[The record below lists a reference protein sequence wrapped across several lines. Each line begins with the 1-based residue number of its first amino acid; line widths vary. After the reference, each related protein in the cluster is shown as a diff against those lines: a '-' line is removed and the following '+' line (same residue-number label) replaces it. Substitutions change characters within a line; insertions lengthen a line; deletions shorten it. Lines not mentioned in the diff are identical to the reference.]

1 MRVRKEWTIILVG
14 FAALFVVGTSLAQ
27 AASDYPNRPIELISP
42 NAPGG
47 GMDFTS
53 NLFKNKVEKI
63 LGQPIIM
70 NFKAGA
76 AGATGTVYAKGC
88 KPDGYSLML
97 ASISTL
103 VLPPLTK
110 RGAEYTLDDFTPV
123 CTLTTIPLVFC
134 VREDSPY
141 KTLQDFI
148 QAAKTKKMKYATHGA
163 FTTAHICVE
172 ALGKMTGFQATHI
185 PYTGA
190 AAGMTAALGGHVDM
204 AVSGTTAFVGP
215 GRLRILAI
223 TGENRFDDYPNV
235 PTLTELGYPLPGE
248 ITYSLW
254 APKGTPKEIVDKI
267 YGTYKKAFEENRE
280 EITRIAKGGE
290 QTVLILGGEELR
302 KFYQAQYESYKK
314 MIEEMGASV
323 K

>member
-1 MRVRKEWTIILVG
+1 MRKEWRILLVG
-14 FAALFVVGTSLAQ
+14 MGTLLVIGIYSEL
-27 AASDYPNRPIELISP
+27 AASDYPTRPIELISP

-47 GMDFTS
+47 GMDFAA
-53 NLFKNKVEKI
+53 NLYKNKVEKI
-63 LGQPIIM
+63 LEQPIIL
-70 NFKAGA
+70 NFKTGA

-110 RGAEYTLDDFTPV
+110 RGAGYTLDDFTPI
-123 CTLTTIPLVFC
+123 CTLTTVPLAFC

-141 KTLQDFI
+141 KTMQDFI

-163 FTTAHICVE
+163 FSTAHICME
-172 ALGKMTGFQATHI
+172 ALGKMEGFHAIHI
-185 PYTGA
+185 PHTGA

-215 GRLRILAI
+215 GRLRLLAI
-223 TGENRFDDYPNV
+223 TQANRLEDYPDV
-235 PTLTELGYPLPGE
+235 PTLKELGYNLPGE

-254 APKGTPKEIVDKI
+254 APKGTSKEIINKV
-267 YGTYKKAFEENRE
+267 YGAFKKALEENRE
-280 EITRIAKGGE
+280 EMTKLAKGAD
-290 QTVLILGGEELR
+290 QTLLFLNGEELR
-302 KFYQAQYESYKK
+302 KIYQAQYEFYKK
-314 MIEEMGASV
+314 MIEEMGALI